1 MLLTRTLEIVKS
13 GGSNTVEPPRNYP
26 NFIEV
31 EVPRESQAGD
41 LLKIT
46 MVTSQQRDSQ
56 DQRGCSNH
64 GIGSLI
70 GSSLRNLMARSAMCS
85 ER

>member
-64 GIGSLI
+64 GIGQLDRQFAPQLDGSLC
-70 GSSLRNLMARSAMCS
+70 NLF
-85 ER
+85 

>member
-31 EVPRESQAGD
+31 EVPRESQVGD
-41 LLKIT
+41 LLKIA
-46 MVTSQQRDSQ
+46 MVRV
-56 DQRGCSNH
+56 SN
-64 GIGSLI
+64 GTRKTNAVAAITASGSLI